1 MQSDI
6 YRVGEWTGL
15 NRAAQGDAFPEGVLI
30 RLLQVI
36 DQLESTRAVSRLPV
50 SVTGWSVV
58 TPRALKIDVG
68 SGFMR
73 SNRVETASSSRTRVE
88 RDDEYQRVPSRA
100 RESPHRVFW

>member
-36 DQLESTRAVSRLPV
+36 DQLGVDPSCIAAAGVGTWR
-50 SVTGWSVV
+50 SVV
-58 TPRALKIDVG
+58 TPRALKIAVG

-73 SNRVETASSSRTRVE
+73 SNRVETASSSRTRVG
-88 RDDEYQRVPSRA
+88 RDDRYQRVPSRA
-100 RESPHRVFW
+100 RESPR